1 VSMVGIDPR
10 GVDSSGIEEGD
21 RLRGTMQNST
31 QKQHV
36 FVKIS
41 SQEEK

>member
-1 VSMVGIDPR
+1 MVGIDSWE
-10 GVDSSGIEEGD
+10 VDSSGIEEED

-31 QKQHV
+31 QKQYV